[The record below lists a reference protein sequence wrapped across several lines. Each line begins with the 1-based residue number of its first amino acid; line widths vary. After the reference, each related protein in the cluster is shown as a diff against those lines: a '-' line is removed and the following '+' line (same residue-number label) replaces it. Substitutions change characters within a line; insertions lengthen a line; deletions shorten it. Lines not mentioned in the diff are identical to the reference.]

1 MHVSDTT
8 PDRPA
13 PGQGRPV
20 PESGSDR
27 AVPDSGKVREAVW
40 NRPDRGARGPRPE
53 HSRAE
58 IAAIAIALADS
69 GGLPTVSMRAV
80 AGALGTA
87 AGSLYRYLSSRDEL
101 LDLMVDAALGGLPLD
116 RESTGNWLDDLV
128 ALADDQLALY
138 RRHPWL
144 LEAGLRGGAFGP
156 NATDYFECCLRIMAP
171 LAAGTAAKLEAI
183 AMLTGVVSLFARAP
197 AAPAEA
203 LSPFPSASP
212 HAHPY
217 LIAALTESA
226 PTAPPGDLFERTLR
240 SVLRGLLVESAC
252 TGHVETE
259 RAQQL

>member
-1 MHVSDTT
+1 MGVPDTT
-8 PDRPA
+8 PVRADSGPDPGPA
-13 PGQGRPV
+13 PESDPGAAPESATGAA
-20 PESGSDR
+20 PESGPDR
-27 AVPDSGKVREAVW
+27 VTVW
-40 NRPDRGARGPRPE
+40 NRPERGARGPRPE

-144 LEAGLRGGAFGP
+144 LEAGLRGGAVGP

-171 LAAGTAAKLEAI
+171 LPAGTAAKMEAI
-183 AMLTGVVSLFARAP
+183 AMITGVVSLFVRAP

-217 LIAALTESA
+217 LI
-226 PTAPPGDLFERTLR
+226 
-240 SVLRGLLVESAC
+240 
-252 TGHVETE
+252 
-259 RAQQL
+259 